1 MQQNECKNLNY
12 HGKDRATEDKMAGYT
27 QKGHGV

>member
-1 MQQNECKNLNY
+1 MQLNEYKSQNY